1 MSDTKKNTDCA
12 GEVFFSAT
20 KQLHFIPGYPVK
32 YSHLLIK
39 HKKRKKNQGHYIQ
52 IIGLSLTL
60 RVQKTQG
67 GENPQKQ

>member
-39 HKKRKKNQGHYIQ
+39 HKKRKKKIKA
-52 IIGLSLTL
+52 IIS
-60 RVQKTQG
+60 K
-67 GENPQKQ
+67 